1 MSLAASRRVLLSTTV
16 PFFGCGGVGFL
27 VFLLVAIAASCI
39 IAHFWVNR
47 PDRSTELPPLIMAGS
62 AVDDVPAYRRPRQ
75 STSESEPVRAQSGRP
90 AALSIIRSGA
100 SPDESD
106 TAQPLHFRQPA
117 DATVQ
122 LLPGRLEVL
131 AGEPRQHQEIRF
143 IRVPGAPA
151 ELILGREPGVSP
163 QHIAFESST
172 VSRRHARLAFAD
184 GRWALSNLSQT
195 NPVVVNDQELTVRD
209 GRRLL
214 VDGDRLELGEVSL
227 RFHAH

>member
-1 MSLAASRRVLLSTTV
+1 M
-16 PFFGCGGVGFL
+16 GFL
-27 VFLLVAIAASCI
+27 VFLLVAIAAGCI

-47 PDRSTELPPLIMAGS
+47 PDRSTALPPLIMADS
-62 AVDDVPAYRRPRQ
+62 AVDDVPAYQRPGKP
-75 STSESEPVRAQSGRP
+75 TPEAEPVAVQSARP
-90 AALSIIRSGA
+90 AGLSIVRSGA
-100 SPDESD
+100 SPAESD
-106 TAQPLHFRQPA
+106 VSQPLHFRQPA

-151 ELILGREPGVSP
+151 ELILGREPGPSP